1 MVTHARLNGPGCRG
15 RRSALLTALVFAL
28 GGVRA
33 QGDHERLLDLQR
45 STVTIRVGTEG
56 LLSRFAPDI
65 RIEAPLGEGAVD
77 ESIPHM
83 QVVFE
88 AAQLR
93 VLGDGLTAADR
104 AAIQS
109 RMTGPEVLDVAE
121 HPWVHYHSVTVERTA
136 TGWLIHGELD
146 LHGTILPLQ
155 AVMRRE
161 GERYVGSATV
171 RLHEFGI
178 APVRRWGGLI
188 RVRDDL
194 TVEFNVL
201 LAQTARSR

>member
-1 MVTHARLNGPGCRG
+1 MATHARLNGLGCG
-15 RRSALLTALVFAL
+15 HARRALLTALVCAL
-28 GGVRA
+28 VGARIEAGS
-33 QGDHERLLDLQR
+33 ERLLDLQR
-45 STVTIRVGTEG
+45 SVVTIRLGSEG
-56 LLSRFAPDI
+56 ILSRFAPDI

-109 RMTGPEVLDVAE
+109 RMTGPEVLDIAE
-121 HPWVHYHSVTVERTA
+121 HPWIHYHSVTIERTS

-155 AVMRRE
+155 ALMRRE
-161 GERYVGSATV
+161 GDRYVGSATA
-171 RLHEFGI
+171 RLSEFGI
-178 APVRRWGGLI
+178 APVRRWGGLVK
-188 RVRDDL
+188 VRDDV
-194 TVEFNVL
+194 TVEFDVL
-201 LAQTARSR
+201 LAQTARSP

>member
-1 MVTHARLNGPGCRG
+1 MPTDARLNGRG
-15 RRSALLTALVFAL
+15 RRGGCPALLTALVCAL
-28 GGVRA
+28 VGVRA
-33 QGDHERLLDLQR
+33 EGGSERLLDLHR
-45 STVTIRVGTEG
+45 SAVTIRVGTEG

-93 VLGDGLTAADR
+93 VLGEGLTPAGR

-109 RMTGPEVLDVAE
+109 RMTGPEVLDITE
-121 HPWVHYHSVTVERTA
+121 HPWIHYHSVTVERTT

-161 GERYVGSATV
+161 GDRYVGSATV
-171 RLHEFGI
+171 RLSEFGI
-178 APVRRWGGLI
+178 EPVRRWGGLI
-188 RVRDDL
+188 RVRDDV
-194 TVEFNVL
+194 TVEFDVL
-201 LAQTARSR
+201 LAQAARSP